1 MTDTLTPPPGDE
13 ERISL
18 SNMKH
23 SRQARKVLREL
34 DAELA
39 ASSERTGTTLVWTAA
54 DRVILAAIAANIDR
68 RADLSAEYESCTE
81 PKIRVKLSAELR
93 LLEGALARLL
103 REVHTDAPTPESQ
116 TTIKARRAANARW
129 HPDRHATG

>member
-1 MTDTLTPPPGDE
+1 MGGHCAE
-13 ERISL
+13 
-18 SNMKH
+18 
-23 SRQARKVLREL
+23 ARKVLREL

-54 DRVILAAIAANIDR
+54 DRAVLDAIAANIDR
-68 RADLSAEYESCTE
+68 RVDLTADYQASTE
-81 PKIRVKLSAELR
+81 PKVRVKLSAELR

-103 REVHTDAPTPESQ
+103 KEVHTDIPAPESQ

-129 HPDRHATG
+129 HPRHAPTG